1 MLYISSKKIKLYKLD
16 TPTDFTVT
24 FDANGGTGTM
34 ANQTAST
41 ATALT
46 NNAFTRTGYTFAGWS
61 TTAGG
66 AVAYTNGASY
76 PFTANATLY
85 AVWTPNNNTITFDAN
100 GGTGT
105 MGTQAIATNATANLN
120 TNTFTR
126 SGFTFAGWA
135 ITAGGAVGYTNGASY
150 TMGTANVT
158 LYAQWTAN
166 GTFTVTFDANGG
178 TGTMANQTAS
188 SATALSSNS
197 FTRTGYT
204 LAGWARTA
212 GGTVVYTNGASYPF
226 TAKATFY
233 AVWTPNSN
241 TITFDANGGTG
252 TMSTQTL
259 ATDATANLNTNT
271 FTRVGFT
278 FDGWATTAGGTVAYI
293 DGASYT
299 MGTAN
304 VILYAQWTAITY
316 SITFDGNGFTGGS
329 MSNQTIA
336 SGASASLTLN
346 GFTRTGYAFDGWSTS
361 AIGSVVYTDG
371 ASYTMG
377 TADVTLYAQWSVF
390 VGPCFSE
397 NFASITTGNNTTTTG
412 SGTAWANNANFPTGT
427 NDYQAGG
434 AVKLG
439 TSSAAGSITSAAL
452 SGVSGNVTV
461 SLDVKGW
468 SAVEGDIR
476 VTLNGVVQTQSYTAI
491 ITSPTFENK
500 QFTFINVPAN
510 STLIIATTAK
520 RAFVDNIIL
529 TCSANT
535 LPEINLVGNTIDI
548 LNGDSLPSVTDDTDF
563 GSTDVSTGLVNKT
576 FTIQNIG
583 SVNLNLTGTPIVEIT
598 GVDASEFSVTT
609 QPSATTIAGLGSLT
623 FVVSFNP
630 STVGL
635 KSAAISIAN
644 DDTTDSENPY
654 TFSIQGTGVTPAITS
669 SLTELTGFTYVE
681 GFGPSTNQTFTVS
694 GTNLT
699 ANLVLT
705 APTNYEINTAATGTF
720 LNTLSFT
727 PTSEM

>member
-1 MLYISSKKIKLYKLD
+1 MEQVLW
-16 TPTDFTVT
+16 V
-24 FDANGGTGTM
+24 
-34 ANQTAST
+34 
-41 ATALT
+41 
-46 NNAFTRTGYTFAGWS
+46 
-61 TTAGG
+61 
-66 AVAYTNGASY
+66 
-76 PFTANATLY
+76 
-85 AVWTPNNNTITFDAN
+85 
-100 GGTGT
+100 
-105 MGTQAIATNATANLN
+105 QAIATNATANLN

-204 LAGWARTA
+204 FAGWATTA

-226 TAKATFY
+226 TANATLY

-520 RAFVDNIIL
+520 RALLIIL
-529 TCSANT
+529 
-535 LPEINLVGNTIDI
+535 
-548 LNGDSLPSVTDDTDF
+548 F
-563 GSTDVSTGLVNKT
+563 
-576 FTIQNIG
+576 
-583 SVNLNLTGTPIVEIT
+583 
-598 GVDASEFSVTT
+598 
-609 QPSATTIAGLGSLT
+609 
-623 FVVSFNP
+623 
-630 STVGL
+630 
-635 KSAAISIAN
+635 
-644 DDTTDSENPY
+644 
-654 TFSIQGTGVTPAITS
+654 
-669 SLTELTGFTYVE
+669 
-681 GFGPSTNQTFTVS
+681 
-694 GTNLT
+694 
-699 ANLVLT
+699 
-705 APTNYEINTAATGTF
+705 
-720 LNTLSFT
+720 
-727 PTSEM
+727 